1 MPIYRHFRKEKFNL
15 TDDTIKMLKAFK
27 RIFKEN
33 AFIERKDGNWLEEE
47 QWNNLL
53 EGLEFIEKF
62 ENVKFE

>member
-1 MPIYRHFRKEKFNL
+1 M